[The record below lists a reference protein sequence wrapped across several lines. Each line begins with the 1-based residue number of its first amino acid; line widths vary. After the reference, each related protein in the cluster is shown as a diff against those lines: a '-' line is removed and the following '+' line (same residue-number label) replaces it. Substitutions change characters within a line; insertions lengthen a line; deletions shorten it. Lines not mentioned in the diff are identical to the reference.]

1 MSITHEEAVKAAQAE
16 AILDSDVFKE
26 ALENL
31 KNEYTNIW
39 LNTRDIKDTQIRE
52 DLHRS
57 LLLLPEVERHL
68 RIMVEKGKLTKTYSK
83 GWAYAAANAH
93 VCFHS

>member
-1 MSITHEEAVKAAQAE
+1 MAVSQEDVIKAAQAE
-16 AILDSDVFKE
+16 QILTSDVFKE

-31 KNEYTNIW
+31 KNEYITHW
-39 LNTRDIKDTQIRE
+39 LNSRDIEHVSIRE

-68 RIMVEKGKLTKTYSK
+68 RIMAEKGKLTQ
-83 GWAYAAANAH
+83 ANINKIRNIG
-93 VCFHS
+93 

>member
-39 LNTRDIKDTQIRE
+39 LNTRDITDTQIRE

-68 RIMVEKGKLTKTYSK
+68 RIMAEKGKLTKTHINK
-83 GWAYAAANAH
+83 IRNIG
-93 VCFHS
+93 

>member
-26 ALENL
+26 ALKNL

-68 RIMVEKGKLTKTYSK
+68 RIMVEKGKLTKTHINK
-83 GWAYAAANAH
+83 IRNIG
-93 VCFHS
+93 

>member
-26 ALENL
+26 ALKNL

-57 LLLLPEVERHL
+57 LLLLPELERHL
-68 RIMVEKGKLTKTYSK
+68 RIMVEKGKLTKTHINK
-83 GWAYAAANAH
+83 IRNIG
-93 VCFHS
+93 

>member
-16 AILDSDVFKE
+16 AILDSDVFRE

-68 RIMVEKGKLTKTYSK
+68 RIMVKKGKLTKTHINK
-83 GWAYAAANAH
+83 IRNIG
-93 VCFHS
+93 

>member
-1 MSITHEEAVKAAQAE
+1 MEKDGQTHKQMSKNAKNLYKSEFDCGTVYSTLSEK
-16 AILDSDVFKE
+16 
-26 ALENL
+26 LENL

-68 RIMVEKGKLTKTYSK
+68 RIMVEKGKLTKTHINK
-83 GWAYAAANAH
+83 IRNIG
-93 VCFHS
+93 

>member
-16 AILDSDVFKE
+16 AILDSDVFRE

-68 RIMVEKGKLTKTYSK
+68 RIMVEKGKLTKTHINK
-83 GWAYAAANAH
+83 IRNIG
-93 VCFHS
+93 